1 MYEVKT
7 GGEGKSSILLEVKV
21 VPPPSFNF
29 NLKHRFG
36 VTWSVE
42 YADGK
47 IESFIA
53 YYMPRKGK
61 FAQKNW
67 KRHVSIE
74 KAHRSAL
81 RGIRNS
87 EQNHIWV
94 PSMEPSIENNV
105 LVVRAER

>member
-53 YYMPRKGK
+53 YYMPR
-61 FAQKNW
+61 
-67 KRHVSIE
+67 
-74 KAHRSAL
+74 
-81 RGIRNS
+81 
-87 EQNHIWV
+87 
-94 PSMEPSIENNV
+94 
-105 LVVRAER
+105 